1 MSDERNKLEQDGR
14 ETDEALSPRNE
25 AGEASVSSVEDVSD
39 PSPHDKRVA
48 ELMSHTIDVPVLASA
63 VELQA
68 AADAADTLED
78 LEEDE
83 AAEVL
88 HEMKDRAAASALSEM
103 EMPLAAGVMEDLI
116 DEDSSHAGRLIE
128 QMADDDAADLLQALD
143 EPYRERLLGMI
154 DRVPAKELV
163 ELIQY
168 DRESAG
174 GMMTTEFLDLRQ
186 DMQVHEAIEFIRD
199 NPISEQAQNALV
211 TDDENHLVGIIALH
225 RLLLTQS
232 QDRIV
237 DLMKRSVKAIRPDTD
252 REEVAREFDRYDY
265 SMLPV
270 VDENDFLLGIVTVD
284 DVIDIIRAEQ
294 TEDVQKTVG
303 AGAREAVYS
312 GVFEK
317 FRGRFPWLLM
327 SLFMMIPA
335 AIIILKFE
343 DLISRVPVLAVLMP
357 VIAAVVGNAGHQALA
372 VTQRGLV
379 LDEVRPER
387 VSPLLLRELMVGLL
401 SGFVLGLII
410 LVSVG
415 LLSRLSPSA
424 TWGLG
429 LMTGIGTMIA
439 MSVGTLFGSAIPLLM
454 KRLGFDPAQ
463 SSAIFLIMITDAV
476 AFGTILSL
484 SLMIYERVQVAG
496 LFG

>member
-14 ETDEALSPRNE
+14 ETDEALSPLNE
-25 AGEASVSSVEDVSD
+25 AEEASVSTVEDVSD
-39 PSPHDKRVA
+39 PSPHDQRVA

-116 DEDSSHAGRLIE
+116 DEDPSYAGRLIE

-143 EPYRERLLGMI
+143 EPYRDRLLGMM
-154 DRVPAKELV
+154 DREPAEELV

-174 GMMTTEFLDLRQ
+174 GLMTTEYLALRQ
-186 DMQVHEAIEFIRD
+186 DMQVREAIEVIRS
-199 NPISEQAQNALV
+199 NPISEQAQDALV
-211 TDDENHLVGIIALH
+211 TDDENRLVGIIALY
-225 RLLLTQS
+225 RLLLTEPQE
-232 QDRIV
+232 RIAN
-237 DLMKRSVKAIRPDTD
+237 LMKRSVKVVRADTD
-252 REEVAREFDRYDY
+252 REAVAREFDRYDY

-284 DVIDIIRAEQ
+284 DVIDIIHAEQ

-387 VSPLLLRELMVGLL
+387 VSPLLLRELLVGLL

-410 LVSVG
+410 LLSVG
-415 LLSRLSPSA
+415 LLSRLSSSA
-424 TWGLG
+424 TWSLG

>member
-1 MSDERNKLEQDGR
+1 MPDERNKLEQDGR
-14 ETDEALSPRNE
+14 ETDEALSRLIE

-39 PSPHDKRVA
+39 PSPHDERVA

-116 DEDSSHAGRLIE
+116 DEDSSYAGRLIE

-143 EPYRERLLGMI
+143 EPYRDRLLGMM
-154 DRVPAKELV
+154 DREPAEELV

-232 QDRIV
+232 QDRIA

-335 AIIILKFE
+335 AVIILKFE

>member
-1 MSDERNKLEQDGR
+1 MSDKRNKLKKDGR
-14 ETDEALSPRNE
+14 ETDEALTPLKE
-25 AGEASVSSVEDVSD
+25 AGEETVSSVEDVSE
-39 PSPHDKRVA
+39 PSPYDERVA

-63 VELQA
+63 VERQA

-88 HEMKDRAAASALSEM
+88 HEMQDRAAASALSEM

-116 DEDSSHAGRLIE
+116 DEDPSYAGRLIG

-143 EPYRERLLGMI
+143 VPYRDRLLGMM
-154 DRVPAKELV
+154 DREPAEELV

-174 GMMTTEFLDLRQ
+174 GLMTTEFLELRQ
-186 DMQVHEAIEFIRD
+186 DMRVKEAIEVIRS
-199 NPISEQAQNALV
+199 NPISEQVQDALV
-211 TDDENHLVGIIALH
+211 TDDENRLVGIIALR
-225 RLLLTQS
+225 RLLLTES
-232 QDRIV
+232 QERIA
-237 DLMKRSVKAIRPDTD
+237 DLMKRSVKVVRADTD

-312 GVFEK
+312 SVLEK

-387 VSPLLLRELMVGLL
+387 VSPLLLRELLVGLL

-410 LVSVG
+410 LLSVG

-424 TWGLG
+424 TWSLGFMTGLG
-429 LMTGIGTMIA
+429 TMLA
-439 MSVGTLFGSAIPLLM
+439 MSVGTLSGSGIPLLM

-484 SLMIYERVQVAG
+484 SLLIYERVQMASLIG
-496 LFG
+496 